1 MCIKAD
7 FVLHCT
13 ISRWFCTDT
22 FIPLIPWHEACKKQ
36 EKTSSLRLSDREKN
50 LVITLLISRNFFSYY
65 YSPSQD
71 LYSCSS
77 RTRRHTIV
85 GKTQREKSRR
95 FISDEGAEEH
105 WDLRKRGLIG
115 LFISS
120 MLSTTFMAQPFP
132 RTKVSLLFLDSFFD
146 YFVPSSHKSTEK
158 GDEERPKKTS
168 QKSQKMQAKCFCIQ
182 LQ

>member
-1 MCIKAD
+1 MHQGGFCFTLHNFAL
-7 FVLHCT
+7 VLHRYFYPFNT
-13 ISRWFCTDT
+13 MTRSLQKAR
-22 FIPLIPWHEACKKQ
+22 KKP
-36 EKTSSLRLSDREKN
+36 SSLRLSDREKN
-50 LVITLLISRNFFSYY
+50 LVITLLISRNFFSY